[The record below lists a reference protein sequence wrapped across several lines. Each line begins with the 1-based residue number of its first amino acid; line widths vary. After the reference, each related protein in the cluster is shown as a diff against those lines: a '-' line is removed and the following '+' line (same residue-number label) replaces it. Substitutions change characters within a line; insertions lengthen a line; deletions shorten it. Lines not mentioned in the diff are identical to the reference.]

1 MAKKISIEN
10 YLDKGSSVK
19 KKGVFLG
26 GTCNGS
32 NWRNQLQPLLK
43 VDSYNPVTTNWSME
57 TQQMEEEAKRES
69 ALNLFVITPKQT
81 GFYSFAE
88 LMLKALKDPKGTV
101 VTFLDDD
108 DGSIWN
114 ETDKLSVQATE
125 KLLKDE
131 TGVQVFN
138 TLAETADYINNQA
151 NGSDDS
157 SE

>member
-1 MAKKISIEN
+1 MTKKISIEN
-10 YLDKGSSVK
+10 YLAPDNSIK
-19 KKGVFLG
+19 KNGVFLG

-32 NWRNQLQPLLK
+32 KWRNQLQPLLK

-101 VTFLDDD
+101 VTFLEDDEGD
-108 DGSIWN
+108 IWS
-114 ETDKLSVQATE
+114 ETDKLSIAATE

-138 TLAETADYINNQA
+138 TLAETADFINSQA
-151 NGSDDS
+151 NGDLIT
-157 SE
+157 E